1 MKKVIISN
9 LAKIENNENV
19 DYVFKTFGLESTLH
33 YLNKYEEIISLLE
46 NDFYTGIFDK
56 KLELYK
62 ILVVKQ
68 IYILYENLDSDTV
81 LIVSVWNNKRFPYW
95 F

>member
-1 MKKVIISN
+1 MKNVIISD
-9 LAKIENNENV
+9 LAKNENNENV
-19 DYVFKTFGLESTLH
+19 DYVFKTFGLESTLN
-33 YLNKYEEIISLLE
+33 YLNKYEEIITLLE

-68 IYILYENLDSDTV
+68 IYILYENLDKNTI
-81 LIVSVWNNKRFPYW
+81 LIVSV
-95 F
+95 